1 MFVSNFKKGKIIK
14 KGWKIAGIILVFFI
28 GLMGGAYWA
37 LQSSRVQTYLT
48 QRLASRLSEK
58 TGAHFSVGKVD
69 VAFFKRVILHD
80 VLVEDQAA
88 DTLLFVHSVSAKID
102 LLKFRRQKLAIGQLT
117 LSGTTLNTGR
127 DSLNQFNFSF
137 ILDSLKRDEKTER
150 KPGEWELRCSNFD
163 FSNAKVTFRDFHR
176 SDPKIMNIRDLE
188 FTVSDFFLLND
199 SAFMEIDRL
208 TLNDGKEFVINEF
221 NSVLNFSGNTIRLEN
236 LNVQTAFSA
245 VSQSNLLVE
254 LPDSAENF
262 LEAVRF
268 DFEFSHSQISFYDVA
283 LLVPALRGMDQVVDI
298 SGQISGTVNDLR
310 GRNMELATGKYT
322 YGLMDFYANDLTKTD
337 AMYLFLDLKQSRTT
351 FAELSRIKL
360 PGNGRAK
367 YLSFP
372 QELYDAGLVTY
383 RGNFTGFLTD
393 FVAYG
398 TLTSEMGTIATDLS
412 VVPDER
418 KSVTYR
424 GTLATKDF
432 RLGELMKNEHVGNIT
447 FNGRVDGIF
456 EIQTRL
462 VAGEFEGTIQQV
474 DLNDYSY
481 ENIRLDGLLDNR
493 MFDGLVVM
501 NDSNLQFDF
510 LGKVNFNPDVP
521 VFDFRLDLKKALLG
535 KLNLSD
541 KFPEA
546 ELAFLMNA
554 NFSGS
559 RIDNLGGTIRVENGA
574 YKNRNGEL
582 NLGGME
588 LQSISSGLNNYITFT
603 SGFFDFE
610 INGSFYAQSIQ
621 DALKKSMYKY
631 LPTVGYNPQEQAKAN
646 KFGYQVDVKNLDKLT
661 AVFLPQVK
669 VETPFL
675 LYGQM
680 DSENSVFELKGSIPG
695 IQTEGMMI
703 RNIFIGNSPREEL
716 FASRF
721 RFGEILL
728 KNGMKVDNL
737 TIDSEIAENIVANKI
752 TWGKENDQKY
762 SGEIVSRAIISQN
775 SENSKIRAEIE
786 GSSSQIFIGDSLWQ
800 INPFTAGIDSSS
812 IKINNLKIQG
822 GEQQIVFD
830 GAIAENDSS
839 LMMVLFDN
847 ILLNKF
853 GAYLEKELPINGIL
867 NGSVQLQDFYG
878 QRLFYSDVSID
889 RFNFRDQEI
898 GDVSVYN
905 QWDQEEQVVKTEMK
919 IEKNNR
925 QSLLAGGFFNPETK
939 ELLYNAEFDHL
950 SLVILETVIRKN
962 FSNFHGNGTGKLKV
976 HGTPDKILLT
986 GAVEGLNAGLTI
998 DYTQVSYNFTDSVYF
1013 KGDTILFDR
1022 ISLHDLAGN
1031 RGTFEGTIVHENFQ
1045 EMQYNLAFYSPR
1057 LTAMNT
1063 TARNNSQFYGQ
1074 VIVNGRI
1081 DINGRGKQVRLS
1093 GTGTTLSGTNV
1104 NISLEDESELE
1115 RYDFIQFVSTED
1127 TIREQFLFRQRD
1139 DGDFSLDLTVRAT
1152 PEART
1157 QLIYNAQIGDIIRA
1171 QGEGV
1176 LRFGMNNDGE
1186 ITLSGSYTVER
1197 GDYLFTLQNVINK
1210 RFTIEQGGTITWS
1223 GDPYN
1228 AILNINAVYKLKA
1241 SLYDLLVDTY
1251 SNVNVYQGQRIPVEC
1266 KILLTEELSNP
1277 NINFEID
1284 FPTIDAR
1291 YVEVV
1296 KQYFSTQEDM
1306 NKQILS
1312 LVVLGK
1318 FYTPEYLRGTYEAQ
1332 NPNLIGTTAS
1342 ELFSNQLSNW
1352 LSQISNNIDIGLN
1365 YRPGNQI
1372 TNDEIELAL
1381 STQMFNDRVTINGN
1395 IGNNNNPNSGNNSQL
1410 VGDFDVNVK
1419 LIPNGKIRFK
1429 AYNRSNNNLIYETAP
1444 YTQGVGFTF
1453 TEEYNTFDDLLDKM
1467 KAIFTRKDEE

>member
-1 MFVSNFKKGKIIK
+1 
-14 KGWKIAGIILVFFI
+14 LVFFI

-37 LQSSRVQTYLT
+37 LQNSRVQTYLT
-48 QRLASRLSEK
+48 GRLAEQLSEK
-58 TGAHFSVGKVD
+58 TGAAISVGKVD
-69 VAFFKRVILHD
+69 IAFFKRVVLKD
-80 VLVEDQAA
+80 VLVKDQSA
-88 DTLLFVHSVSAKID
+88 DTLLFVESVSAKID
-102 LLKFRRQKLAIGQLT
+102 SLKFRKQKIAIGQLE
-117 LSGTTLNTGR
+117 LSGTTFRTRR
-127 DSLNQFNFSF
+127 DSLNRFNFSF
-137 ILDSLKRDEKTER
+137 ILDSLKQKEKKVR
-150 KPGEWELRCSNFD
+150 NPGEWELSCSTFD
-163 FSNAKVTFRDFHR
+163 FSEAKVTFRDFHR
-176 SDPKIMNIRDLE
+176 PEPKILNIRDLE
-188 FTVSDFFLLND
+188 FAVSDFFLLND

-208 TLNDGKEFVINEF
+208 TLNDGKEFEIQQF
-221 NSVLNFSGNTIRLEN
+221 NSVLNLSGNKIRLEN
-236 LNVQTAFSA
+236 LNLQTAFSL
-245 VSQSNLLVE
+245 VSQTNLSVE
-254 LPDSAENF
+254 LPDSTENF
-262 LEAVRF
+262 SEAVRF
-268 DFEFSHSQISFYDVA
+268 DFEFSHSQISFYDMA

-310 GRNMELATGKYT
+310 GRNIELATGKHT
-322 YGLMDFYANDLTKTD
+322 YAQMDFYANDITRTE
-337 AMYLFLDLKQSRTT
+337 AMYLFLELKQSRTT
-351 FAELSRIKL
+351 FEELSQIKL
-360 PGNGRAK
+360 PGNGSVK
-367 YLSFP
+367 FLSFP
-372 QELYDAGLVTY
+372 QELYEAGQVSY
-383 RGNFTGFLTD
+383 EGNFAGFVTD

-398 TLTSEMGTIATDLS
+398 TLTSEMGTITTDLS
-412 VVPDER
+412 VVPEER
-418 KSVTYR
+418 RSVTYR
-424 GTLATKDF
+424 GTLATQDF
-432 RLGELMKNEHVGNIT
+432 RLGELMKNEHIGNIT
-447 FNGRVDGIF
+447 FNGRVDGSYA
-456 EIQTRL
+456 IQTKS
-462 VAGEFEGTIQQV
+462 VAGEFEGIIQRV

-481 ENIRLDGLLDNR
+481 KNIRLDGLLNNR

-501 NDSNLQFDF
+501 NDSNLQFNF

-541 KFPEA
+541 KFPKA
-546 ELAFLMNA
+546 ELTFLMNA
-554 NFSGS
+554 NFSGN
-559 RIDNLGGTIRVENGA
+559 RIDNLAGTIKVDDGT

-588 LQSISSGLNNYITFT
+588 LQSISSGLNNYLTFT

-631 LPTVGYNPQEQAKAN
+631 LPTVGYNPQEQVKAN
-646 KFGYQVDVKNLDKLT
+646 KFGYQVDVKNLDELT
-661 AVFLPQVK
+661 AVFLPRVK

-675 LYGQM
+675 IYGQM
-680 DSENSVFELKGSIPG
+680 DSEQSVFELKGSIPG
-695 IQTEGMMI
+695 IQTEDVMI
-703 RNIFIGNSPREEL
+703 RNIFIGNSPREGL
-716 FASRF
+716 FASRL

-752 TWGKENDQKY
+752 TWGKEDDRKY
-762 SGEIVSRAIISQN
+762 SGELVSRAIVHQKP
-775 SENSKIRAEIE
+775 ENAKIRAEID
-786 GSSSQIFIGDSLWQ
+786 GFSSRIFVGDSLWQ
-800 INPFTAGIDSSS
+800 INPFTASIDSSS

-822 GEQQIVFD
+822 GEQQIIFD
-830 GAIAENDSS
+830 GTIAENDSS

-847 ILLNKF
+847 ILLKNF
-853 GAYLEKELPINGIL
+853 GPYMEKELPLKGVL

-878 QRLFYSDVSID
+878 QRLFYSDISID
-889 RFNFRDQEI
+889 RLNFRDQEI
-898 GDVSVYN
+898 GNVSVYN
-905 QWDQEEQVVKTEMK
+905 QWDQKEQVVKTEMK
-919 IEKNNR
+919 IENNNR
-925 QSLLAGGFFNPETK
+925 QSLFAGGTFNPATR
-939 ELLYNAEFDHL
+939 ELLYNAKFDHL
-950 SLVILETVIRKN
+950 SLVILETVIRNN
-962 FSNFHGNGTGKLKV
+962 FSNFHGDGTGKLKI
-976 HGTPDKILLT
+976 HGTPDEILLT
-986 GAVEGLNAGLTI
+986 GAVEGYNAGLTI

-1013 KGDTILFDR
+1013 RGDTILFDR
-1022 ISLHDLAGN
+1022 ISLQDLAGN
-1031 RGTFEGTIVHENFQ
+1031 RGTFEGTIVHTNFQ
-1045 EMQYNLAFYSPR
+1045 DMQYNLAVYSPR

-1063 TARNNSQFYGQ
+1063 TARNNSQFFGQ
-1074 VIVNGRI
+1074 VITNGRLNI
-1081 DINGRGKQVRLS
+1081 TGRGKQVRLS
-1093 GTGTTLSGTNV
+1093 GSAATLAGTNV

-1127 TIREQFLFRQRD
+1127 TIRQQFLFPQKD
-1139 DGDFSLDLTVRAT
+1139 DGDFSLDLTIRAT
-1152 PEART
+1152 PEARA

-1176 LRFGMNNDGE
+1176 LRFGMNNEGD
-1186 ITLSGSYTVER
+1186 ITLSGNYTVER

-1251 SNVNVYQGQRIPVEC
+1251 SNVDFYQGQRIPVEC

-1277 NINFEID
+1277 TINFEID

-1296 KQYFSTQEDM
+1296 KQYFNTQEDM
-1306 NKQILS
+1306 NKQMLS

-1332 NPNLIGTTAS
+1332 NSNLIGTTAS

-1352 LSQISNNIDIGLN
+1352 LSQISDNLDIGLN

-1444 YTQGVGFTF
+1444 YTQGIGFTF

-1467 KAIFTRKDEE
+1467 KAIFSRKEEK